1 MSDEIAV
8 VGAGRMGE
16 GIAFT
21 CLAAGFPVVLA
32 DVKDRADEERRE
44 YADRLRARL
53 GSGVTVCG
61 REPGALAGAS
71 VVFEAV
77 PEVLE
82 IKRDVLAWVC
92 REVAADAVIAST
104 TSTFLVTE
112 IAALVERPERAV
124 NAHWL
129 NPADVMPLVE
139 VSRSDETDPAAVSR
153 LTGLLERLGKIPVVC
168 GPAAGY
174 IVPRLQALVMNEAA
188 RMVEE
193 GVASAADI
201 DLAVRA
207 GLGPRFSVLGP
218 LEFIDWG
225 GGDILYYASRYLAA
239 RLGDRFRH
247 PDVIEEN
254 MAAGRRGLRDGAGF
268 YTFDPGGVPAYR
280 AARMRE
286 FAELF
291 RLREPELRAGTPVP
305 ARSPSGREGHGGGG
319 PSPVHERDHQPED
332 EHGRDGRQ

>member
-1 MSDEIAV
+1 MSDDIAV

-16 GIAFT
+16 GIALT

-32 DVKDRADEERRE
+32 DVKDRAGDERNA
-44 YADRLRARL
+44 YAGRVRARL
-53 GSGVTVCG
+53 AGKLGEDALARLTVCG
-61 REPGALAGAS
+61 REPGTLSGAA

-82 IKRDVLAWVC
+82 IKRDALAWAC
-92 REVAADAVIAST
+92 AQVAGDAVIAST

-112 IAALVERPERAV
+112 IAALVGRPERAV

-139 VSRSDETDPAAVSR
+139 VSRSDDTDPAAVAR

-193 GVASAADI
+193 GVASPADI

-225 GGDILYYASRYLAA
+225 GGDILYYASRYLTD

-254 MAAGRRGLRDGAGF
+254 MTAGRRGLRDGTGF
-268 YTFDPGGVPAYR
+268 YAFDPGRVAEYR

-291 RLREPELRAGTPVP
+291 RLREPELRHGTEVP
-305 ARSPSGREGHGGGG
+305 T
-319 PSPVHERDHQPED
+319 RD
-332 EHGRDGRQ
+332 

>member
-1 MSDEIAV
+1 MNDEIAV
-8 VGAGRMGE
+8 IGAGRMGE
-16 GIAFT
+16 GIALT

-32 DVKDRADEERRE
+32 DVKDRTEDERRA
-44 YADRLRARL
+44 YADRVRAELAGRL
-53 GSGVTVCG
+53 DEDALAWLTVCG
-61 REPGALAGAS
+61 REPGALSGAA

-82 IKRDVLAWVC
+82 VKQEVLAWVC
-92 REVAADAVIAST
+92 AEVAGDAVIAST

-112 IAALVERPERAV
+112 IAELVERPERAV

-139 VSRSDETDPAAVSR
+139 VSRSDATAPDAVAR

-168 GPAAGY
+168 GPTAGY

-193 GVASAADI
+193 GVASPADI

-225 GGDILYYASRYLAA
+225 GGDILFYASRYLAA
-239 RLGDRFRH
+239 QLGDRFRH

-254 MAAGRRGLRDGAGF
+254 MTSGHRGLQDGIGF
-268 YTFDPGGVPAYR
+268 YVFDPQGVAAYR

-291 RLREPELRAGTPVP
+291 HLREPELRVGTAVP
-305 ARSPSGREGHGGGG
+305 TRPEG
-319 PSPVHERDHQPED
+319 D
-332 EHGRDGRQ
+332 

>member
-1 MSDEIAV
+1 MTDEIAV

-16 GIAFT
+16 GIALT
-21 CLAAGFPVVLA
+21 CLAAGLPVVLA
-32 DVKDRADEERRE
+32 DVKDRTDEERSAYCRRVR
-44 YADRLRARL
+44 DRLAEQLRAKL
-53 GSGVTVCG
+53 GDDAALAGLTVCG
-61 REPGALAGAS
+61 RETARLADAV

-77 PEVLE
+77 PEVIE
-82 IKRDVLAWVC
+82 IKREALAWVC
-92 REVAADAVIAST
+92 AQVGESAVIAST

-112 IAALVERPERAV
+112 IAKLVDRPGRVV

-129 NPADVMPLVE
+129 NPADLIPLVE
-139 VSRSDETDPAAVSR
+139 VSRSDDTDPDAVAT
-153 LTGLLERLGKIPVVC
+153 LTGLLERIGKVPVVC

-225 GGDILYYASRYLAA
+225 GCDILYYASRYLTSE
-239 RLGDRFRH
+239 LGERFQH
-247 PDVIEEN
+247 PDVIERN
-254 MAAGRRGLRDGAGF
+254 MSTSRRGLQDGTGF
-268 YTFDPGGVPAYR
+268 YDFDPEGVPEYR

-286 FAELF
+286 FEAIF
-291 RLREPELRAGTPVP
+291 GLREPHLRNGTPVP
-305 ARSPSGREGHGGGG
+305 TK
-319 PSPVHERDHQPED
+319 QED
-332 EHGRDGRQ
+332 

>member
-1 MSDEIAV
+1 MTGGVAV

-16 GIAFT
+16 GIALT
-21 CLAAGFPVVLA
+21 CLAAGLPVVLA
-32 DVKDRADEERRE
+32 DVKDRTDEERRA
-44 YADRLRARL
+44 YCDRVRDRLAEQLRAKL
-53 GSGVTVCG
+53 GDDAALSGLTVCG
-61 REPGALAGAS
+61 REAAELSGAA

-77 PEVLE
+77 PEVIE
-82 IKRDVLAWVC
+82 VKAEALAWVC
-92 REVAADAVIAST
+92 TQVGDSAVIAST

-112 IAALVERPERAV
+112 IAKLVDRPGRVV

-129 NPADVMPLVE
+129 NPADLMPLVE
-139 VSRSDETDPAAVSR
+139 VSRGEDTDPEAVEA
-153 LTGLLERLGKIPVVC
+153 LTALLERIGKVPVVC

-225 GGDILYYASRYLAA
+225 GCDILYYASRYLTGQ
-239 RLGDRFRH
+239 LGERFQH
-247 PDVIEEN
+247 PDVIERN
-254 MAAGRRGLRDGAGF
+254 MTTNRRGLQDGTGF
-268 YTFDPGGVPAYR
+268 YDFDPAGVPEYR

-286 FAELF
+286 FQDIFA
-291 RLREPELRAGTPVP
+291 LREPHLRDGTQVP
-305 ARSPSGREGHGGGG
+305 TK
-319 PSPVHERDHQPED
+319 PED
-332 EHGRDGRQ
+332 

>member
-1 MSDEIAV
+1 MTDEIAV

-16 GIAFT
+16 GIALT
-21 CLAAGFPVVLA
+21 CLAAGLPVVLA
-32 DVKDRADEERRE
+32 DVKDRTEEERSAYCRRVR
-44 YADRLRARL
+44 DRLAEQLRAKL
-53 GSGVTVCG
+53 GDDAALAGLTVCG
-61 REPGALAGAS
+61 REAARLADAV

-77 PEVLE
+77 PEVIE
-82 IKRDVLAWVC
+82 IKREALAWVC
-92 REVAADAVIAST
+92 TQVGESAVIAST

-112 IAALVERPERAV
+112 IAKLVDRPGRVV

-129 NPADVMPLVE
+129 NPADLMPLVE
-139 VSRSDETDPAAVSR
+139 VSRSDETDPEAVEA
-153 LTGLLERLGKIPVVC
+153 LTGLLERIGKVPVVC

-225 GGDILYYASRYLAA
+225 GCDILYYASRYLTSE
-239 RLGDRFRH
+239 LGERFQH
-247 PDVIEEN
+247 PDVIERN
-254 MAAGRRGLRDGAGF
+254 MSTSRRGLQDGTGF
-268 YTFDPGGVPAYR
+268 YDFDPDGVPEYR

-286 FAELF
+286 FEAIF
-291 RLREPELRAGTPVP
+291 GLREPHLRNGTPVP
-305 ARSPSGREGHGGGG
+305 TK
-319 PSPVHERDHQPED
+319 QED
-332 EHGRDGRQ
+332 

>member
-1 MSDEIAV
+1 MTDEIAV
-8 VGAGRMGE
+8 IGAGRMGE
-16 GIAFT
+16 GIALTF
-21 CLAAGFPVVLA
+21 LAAGLPVVLA
-32 DVKDRADEERRE
+32 DVKERTDDERSAYCGRVR
-44 YADRLRARL
+44 DRLAEQLRAKVGDDAAL
-53 GSGVTVCG
+53 AGLTVCG
-61 REPGALAGAS
+61 RETAELSGAA

-77 PEVLE
+77 PEVIE
-82 IKRDVLAWVC
+82 VKREALAWACTRVG
-92 REVAADAVIAST
+92 ESAVIAST

-112 IAALVERPERAV
+112 IAKLVDRPGRVV

-129 NPADVMPLVE
+129 NPADLMPLVE
-139 VSRSDETDPAAVSR
+139 VSRSDDTDPDAVAT
-153 LTGLLERLGKIPVVC
+153 LTGLLERIGKVPVVC

-225 GGDILYYASRYLAA
+225 GCDILYYASRYLKGE
-239 RLGDRFRH
+239 LGERFQH
-247 PDVIEEN
+247 PDVIERH
-254 MAAGRRGLRDGAGF
+254 MTTDRRGLQDGAGF
-268 YTFDPGGVPAYR
+268 YDFDPAGVPEYR

-286 FAELF
+286 FQDVF
-291 RLREPELRAGTPVP
+291 GLREPHLRNGTPVP
-305 ARSPSGREGHGGGG
+305 TK
-319 PSPVHERDHQPED
+319 QED
-332 EHGRDGRQ
+332 

>member
-1 MSDEIAV
+1 MTDEIAV

-16 GIAFT
+16 GIALA
-21 CLAAGFPVVLA
+21 CLAAGLPVVLA
-32 DVKDRADEERRE
+32 DVKDRTDDERRAYCE
-44 YADRLRARL
+44 RVRERLAEQLRAKL
-53 GSGVTVCG
+53 GDDAALAGLTVCG
-61 REPGALAGAS
+61 RESARLADAA

-77 PEVLE
+77 PEVIE
-82 IKRDVLAWVC
+82 VKRDVLAWVC
-92 REVAADAVIAST
+92 AQVGEFAVIAST

-112 IAALVERPERAV
+112 IAELTTRPGRVV

-129 NPADVMPLVE
+129 NPADVMPLIE
-139 VSRSDETDPAAVSR
+139 VSRSDDTDPDAVST
-153 LTGLLERLGKIPVVC
+153 LTGLLERIGKVPVVC
-168 GPAAGY
+168 GVSAGY

-239 RLGDRFRH
+239 QLGERFQS

-254 MAAGRRGLRDGAGF
+254 MSTNRRGLQDGTGF
-268 YTFDPGGVPAYR
+268 YHYDSDGVAEYR

-286 FAELF
+286 FEAIF
-291 RLREPELRAGTPVP
+291 RLREPELRDGTPVP
-305 ARSPSGREGHGGGG
+305 TR
-319 PSPVHERDHQPED
+319 QED
-332 EHGRDGRQ
+332 

>member
-1 MSDEIAV
+1 MNDKIAV

-16 GIAFT
+16 GIALT
-21 CLAAGFPVVLA
+21 CLAAGMPVVLA
-32 DVKDRADEERRE
+32 DVKERSDEQRDAYRE
-44 YADRLRARL
+44 QVCTRLAQQL
-53 GSGVTVCG
+53 SSKQGHDEALAKLAFCG
-61 REPGALAGAS
+61 RDPGVLADAT
-71 VVFEAV
+71 VIFEAV

-82 IKRDVLAWVC
+82 VKRDALAWVS
-92 REVAADAVIAST
+92 AAVGESAVIAST
-104 TSTFLVTE
+104 TSTFLVSE
-112 IAALVERPERAV
+112 IAGLVDRPERVV

-139 VSRSDETDPAAVSR
+139 VSRSDDTAPDVVAR
-153 LTGLLERLGKIPVVC
+153 LTGLLERIGKVPVVC
-168 GPAAGY
+168 GPSAGY

-193 GVASAADI
+193 GVATASDI

-239 RLGDRFRH
+239 QLGERFRH
-247 PDVIEEN
+247 PDIVEEN
-254 MAAGRRGLRDGAGF
+254 MSAHRRGLQDGTGF
-268 YTFDPGGVPAYR
+268 YRYDPDGIAGYR

-286 FAELF
+286 FGELF
-291 RLREPELRAGTPVP
+291 RLREPELRDGTSVP
-305 ARSPSGREGHGGGG
+305 TRSAE
-319 PSPVHERDHQPED
+319 
-332 EHGRDGRQ
+332 

>member
-1 MSDEIAV
+1 MTDEIAV

-16 GIAFT
+16 GIALAF
-21 CLAAGFPVVLA
+21 LAAGLPVVLA
-32 DVKDRADEERRE
+32 DVKDRTAREHRAHAERV
-44 YADRLRARL
+44 RAHLAEQLSVKL
-53 GSGVTVCG
+53 GDDAALAGLTVCG
-61 REPGALAGAS
+61 REPAGLAGAA

-82 IKRDVLAWVC
+82 TKRDVLGWVC
-92 REVAADAVIAST
+92 SQVGASTVIAST

-112 IAALVERPERAV
+112 IAELVDRPGRAV

-129 NPADVMPLVE
+129 NPADLMPLVE
-139 VSRSDETDPAAVSR
+139 VSRSEDTDPDAVSR
-153 LTGLLERLGKIPVVC
+153 LTGLLERVGKIPVVC
-168 GPAAGY
+168 GPSAGY

-193 GVASAADI
+193 GVAGPADI

-239 RLGDRFRH
+239 RLGERFRH
-247 PDVIEEN
+247 PDIIEEN
-254 MAAGRRGLRDGAGF
+254 MAGHRRGLRDGAGF
-268 YTFDPGGVPAYR
+268 YHYDPGGVAEYR

-286 FAELF
+286 FEAIF
-291 RLREPELRAGTPVP
+291 RLRGPQLRGGTGVPVRPETGDDRADHRG
-305 ARSPSGREGHGGGG
+305 GRGQRG
-319 PSPVHERDHQPED
+319 
-332 EHGRDGRQ
+332 